1 MRIRYILLFAL
12 SANSY
17 VYAFNYL
24 IYNAVMLRR
33 SPIMS
38 LNFNDIKRK
47 TYKKLILNNKKIPKI
62 VRYFIHRNFSLK
74 VSELKHG
81 RIAMLSVLGRIFAE
95 VIHPVLALRLYADN
109 LLVNKELV
117 PSFINGGLSNIN
129 SVFYI
134 FALLYIAIIELN
146 HVIEI
151 TDISSNKNI
160 NESNNI
166 LTKKF
171 NEKTT
176 EEKNK
181 IQKIETNFGRI
192 SMLLST
198 WFTYYEYTT
207 HTSIIKPELLAI
219 YPWLVI
225 FIYILIFT

>member
-12 SANSY
+12 SANSC
-17 VYAFNYL
+17 VYAFNYQ

-160 NESNNI
+160 NECNNI

-171 NEKTT
+171 NEKTP

-207 HTSIIKPELLAI
+207 HTSIINPELLAL

>member
-1 MRIRYILLFAL
+1 MRTLYILLFAL

-17 VYAFNYL
+17 VYAFNYQL
-24 IYNAVMLRR
+24 NNAVILRR
-33 SPIMS
+33 PPTMS
-38 LNFNDIKRK
+38 LNFKNIKKK

-81 RIAMLSVLGRIFAE
+81 RIAMLAVLGRIFAE

-129 SVFYI
+129 SIFYI
-134 FALLYIAIIELN
+134 FVLLYIAIIELN

-171 NEKTT
+171 NEKTP

-207 HTSIIKPELLAI
+207 HTSIINPELLAL

-225 FIYILIFT
+225 FIYILLFT

>member
-17 VYAFNYL
+17 VYAFNYQ
-24 IYNAVMLRR
+24 INNAVMLRHP
-33 SPIMS
+33 PIMS
-38 LNFNDIKRK
+38 LNFKDIKKK
-47 TYKKLILNNKKIPKI
+47 TYKKLILNNKRIPKI

-81 RIAMLSVLGRIFAE
+81 RIAVLAVLGRIFAE

-129 SVFYI
+129 SIFYI
-134 FALLYIAIIELN
+134 FVLLYIAIIELN

-171 NEKTT
+171 NEKTP
-176 EEKNK
+176 EEKDK

-192 SMLLST
+192 AMLLST

-207 HTSIIKPELLAI
+207 HTSIINPELLAL